1 MTTDIVTAF
10 GQFGPLGPMIGYLVW
25 REKTLAEQRAQIEEK
40 RIDAD
45 KLLASSLTAL
55 TITIQDL
62 KGQFK

>member
-1 MTTDIVTAF
+1 MSPELLTAF
-10 GQFGPLGPMIGYLVW
+10 GQFGPLGLFIAYLVW
-25 REKTLAEQRAQIEEK
+25 REKTLAEQRALIEEK

-62 KGQFK
+62 KGQIK